1 MSFCD
6 LKGKT
11 VLVTGASSGI
21 GMQAAI
27 SISKMG
33 ATLIIT
39 GRNESKLKDTFT
51 SLEGQ
56 GHQMLAGDLILDED
70 RDVLVSDL
78 PELDGVV
85 HCAGIIGPTPAKFI
99 RSDDIKKMMS
109 INYRAPVLLN
119 ASILQKKKLK
129 KGASV
134 LMMSSVVTQNPYFGG
149 SLYSASKGAIE
160 AYTKTLALELVDK
173 NIRVNCISP
182 GLVNTPLITDP
193 AKENNPEIVED
204 SLARYIA
211 KYPMGVGEAE
221 DVANAIVF
229 LLSDESRWIS
239 GVNLPMGA
247 IVR

>member
-33 ATLIIT
+33 GTLIIT

-51 SLEGQ
+51 ALAGQ
-56 GHQMLAGDLILDED
+56 GHQMLAGDLTFDDD
-70 RDVLVSDL
+70 RKALTDIL
-78 PELDGVV
+78 PELDGIV

-109 INYRAPVLLN
+109 INYRVPVLLN
-119 ASILQKKKLK
+119 AAILQKKKLK

-134 LMMSSVVTQNPYFGG
+134 IMMSSVVTQYPYFGG
-149 SLYSASKGAIE
+149 ALYSASKGAIE
-160 AYTKTLALELVDK
+160 AYTKTLALELIDRNV
-173 NIRVNCISP
+173 RVNCISP

-193 AKENNPEIVED
+193 AKEDNPEIVED
-204 SLARYIA
+204 SLKRYIA

-229 LLSDESRWIS
+229 LLSEQSRWIS
-239 GVNLPMGA
+239 GVNVPMGA
-247 IVR
+247 VVR